1 MALVENYHLHPV
13 ENIKINGRDV
23 GIVKPAEGKANG
35 KWILKTEYFTAFP
48 QAELM
53 LLEKGYHIA
62 HSYTKTRWFC
72 EEDNKAKADLAEYM
86 HNELG
91 LSRRCAIVG
100 MSCGGLQGIY
110 FGAEYP
116 EYVSC
121 MYLDAPVVN
130 FLSIPFGLGKT
141 AGCESNA
148 PMAREFTNATG
159 LTLIDLLSYRKMP
172 LDYIPKL
179 ISHKIPLILVSGDAD
194 TVVEYQ
200 ENGVFLQKA
209 YEATDIPFELHI
221 KPGGDHHPHGI
232 PDNNQAI
239 VDFILKYDR

>member
-1 MALVENYHLHPV
+1 MALVENYHGHPV
-13 ENIKINGRDV
+13 ETVVINGREA
-23 GIVKPAEGKANG
+23 GIVRPKEGTANG
-35 KWILKTEYFTAFP
+35 KWLLKTEYFTAFP

-62 HSYTKTRWFC
+62 HSYTKTRWFV

-100 MSCGGLQGIY
+100 MSCGGMQGIY

-130 FLSIPFGLGKT
+130 LLSIPCGFGKT
-141 AGCESNA
+141 KDCPYNE
-148 PMAREFTNATG
+148 PMLRELLSGKGMTFE
-159 LTLIDLLSYRKMP
+159 DLLVYREHP
-172 LDYIPKL
+172 YDYIPKL
-179 ISHKIPLILVSGDAD
+179 VSHKIPLILVSGDAD
-194 TVVEYQ
+194 QTVCYE
-200 ENGVFLQKA
+200 ENGIYLQKA
-209 YEATDIPFELHI
+209 YEEAGLPLEVHI

-232 PDNNQAI
+232 PDNNAAI
-239 VDFILKYDR
+239 VDFILKYDK